1 MRISRRRPAVAAFV
15 TLGVLLAVVAVTL
28 NISWISI
35 NRDSVLALVLGVP
48 FFLLLVGGVILNTIF
63 LVREIR
69 RNERHDSFINA
80 VTHELKT
87 PIASIRLYL
96 ETLQKRE
103 VTEEQRQQ
111 FYRTMHEDSDRLIA
125 TVEQVLKAGEIGQR
139 ARSRV
144 RIPIDMAKLTAECIE
159 ITRSRH
165 HLPDAAIQFEAPDY
179 AAALR
184 VRGNPEEI
192 RTIVMNVL
200 DNAVKYSK
208 NDPQIKVR
216 LSLDYGAWIQL
227 IVKDKGI
234 GIPPAQ
240 LKRIFRRFYRVPNL
254 STMRVKGTGLG
265 LFLVRALAREHG
277 GDAVAESAGEGKGAT
292 IRIQLP
298 RILPGTEA

>member
-1 MRISRRRPAVAAFV
+1 MRISHRRPAVAAFV

-28 NISWISI
+28 NITWISI
-35 NRDSVLALVLGVP
+35 NRNSVLALVLGIP
-48 FFLLLVGGVILNTIF
+48 FFFILVVGVILNTIF
-63 LVREIR
+63 LVREVR

-96 ETLQKRE
+96 ETLQQRD

-111 FYRTMHEDSDRLIA
+111 FYSTMHQDTDRLIA

-144 RIPIDMAKLTAECIE
+144 RMPIDMVKLTEECIT

-165 HLPDAAIQFEAPDY
+165 HLAEVAIELEAPDY
-179 AAALR
+179 TTALR
-184 VRGNPEEI
+184 VRGNPDEI

-208 NDPQIKVR
+208 HNPQILVR
-216 LSLDYGAWIQL
+216 VSLEFGAWVQVT
-227 IVKDKGI
+227 VKDKGI
-234 GIPPAQ
+234 GIPPAH

-265 LFLVRALAREHG
+265 LYLVRALAREHG
-277 GDAVAESAGEGKGAT
+277 GDAVAESSGEGKGAT
-292 IRIQLP
+292 VRIQLP
-298 RILPGTEA
+298 RILPGKEI

>member
-1 MRISRRRPAVAAFV
+1 MRISRRRPAVAVFV

-96 ETLQKRE
+96 ETLQKRD

-139 ARSRV
+139 ARSRI
-144 RIPIDMAKLTAECIE
+144 RIPIDMAKLTLECVE

-165 HLPDAAIQFEAPDY
+165 HLPEAAIQFEAPDY
-179 AAALR
+179 TAALR

-208 NDPQIKVR
+208 GNPQIKVR

-234 GIPPAQ
+234 GIPQAH
-240 LKRIFRRFYRVPNL
+240 LKRIFRRFYRVPSL
-254 STMRVKGTGLG
+254 SSMRVKGTGLG

-298 RILPGTEA
+298 RILPGTEE

>member
-1 MRISRRRPAVAAFV
+1 
-15 TLGVLLAVVAVTL
+15 
-28 NISWISI
+28 
-35 NRDSVLALVLGVP
+35 
-48 FFLLLVGGVILNTIF
+48 
-63 LVREIR
+63 
-69 RNERHDSFINA
+69 
-80 VTHELKT
+80 
-87 PIASIRLYL
+87 
-96 ETLQKRE
+96 
-103 VTEEQRQQ
+103 
-111 FYRTMHEDSDRLIA
+111 
-125 TVEQVLKAGEIGQR
+125 
-139 ARSRV
+139 
-144 RIPIDMAKLTAECIE
+144 
-159 ITRSRH
+159 
-165 HLPDAAIQFEAPDY
+165 
-179 AAALR
+179 
-184 VRGNPEEI
+184 
-192 RTIVMNVL
+192 MNVL